1 VCVILGGW
9 SERGITVSPRE
20 FQEWDEIGMTTLSWE
35 FQRGRDVGNLCYIY
49 ICWIIIGVSVLNYI

>member
-35 FQRGRDVGNLCYIY
+35 FQRGRDVGNLCYR
-49 ICWIIIGVSVLNYI
+49 